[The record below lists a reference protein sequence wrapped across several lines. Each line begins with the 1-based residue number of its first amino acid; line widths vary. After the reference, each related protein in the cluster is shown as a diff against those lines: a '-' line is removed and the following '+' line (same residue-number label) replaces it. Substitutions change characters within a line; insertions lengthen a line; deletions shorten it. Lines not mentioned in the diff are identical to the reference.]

1 MNAIIRIST
10 AIVLTA
16 LLSISTAHAQGGPP
30 YRADCAEDEARAH
43 AQAQNRTWVNHDGVR
58 AKLGRVSG
66 GTSLETVA
74 EDSGSI
80 TVEVELS
87 NRYVHSIDGDVFG
100 VELGAP
106 QCTYGSKVSVTVT
119 ESESE
124 PDCCINRG
132 TLL

>member
-1 MNAIIRIST
+1 M
-10 AIVLTA
+10 
-16 LLSISTAHAQGGPP
+16 
-30 YRADCAEDEARAH
+30 
-43 AQAQNRTWVNHDGVR
+43 R

-106 QCTYGSKVSVTVT
+106 QCTYGSKFGV
-119 ESESE
+119 ELG
-124 PDCCINRG
+124 G
-132 TLL
+132 TRARNAHTARKCR